1 MSGNHGF
8 PSFSRQPVDDR
19 DSLSSMRERMDRDR
33 EAFFADRP
41 TQGRPWPGGFFQVR
55 ENTKACNLTRLCFDV
70 RLQVMNINRIKI

>member
-8 PSFSRQPVDDR
+8 PSFSRQPSDDR

-41 TQGRPWPGGFFQVR
+41 TQGRPWPPFFQVG
-55 ENTKACNLTRLCFDV
+55 ENILSFSCLGTPTF
-70 RLQVMNINRIKI
+70 

>member
-8 PSFSRQPVDDR
+8 PSFSRQPADDR

-41 TQGRPWPGGFFQVR
+41 TQGRPWPGGFFQVGK
-55 ENTKACNLTRLCFDV
+55 THKLCDCWLAHILT
-70 RLQVMNINRIKI
+70 

>member
-8 PSFSRQPVDDR
+8 PSFSRQPTDDR

-41 TQGRPWPGGFFQVR
+41 TQGRPWPPFFQVG
-55 ENTKACNLTRLCFDV
+55 EYT
-70 RLQVMNINRIKI
+70 